1 LCVVGLELPAPVG
14 VAKLGALKANAT
26 AMVQSKIN
34 NFLILIT
41 TSS

>member
-1 LCVVGLELPAPVG
+1 LVVELELAALAG
-14 VAKLGALKANAT
+14 AAKPGALKANAMT
-26 AMVQSKIN
+26 VAQSNVN